1 MDEFRRL
8 KVMYPTAS
16 TRELAEF
23 QVFVKAMA
31 AHREDGRG
39 SENRGGDNRGDT
51 GDDQRRGRHNS
62 RKDLK
67 DYREHR
73 PDGRHSAGTRWDEK
87 SDSSHSSSDSSRRDN
102 QRRSHRRRKGKNR
115 DSSADSSSPAPKQLP
130 APSLPRLQQV
140 AFPTVHHPTPSEP
153 ASEKYSVLLSEISSR
168 PSQRE
173 DVNRKCYASLDT
185 KGLMKLPSIPFDIA
199 DGNSQMN
206 LVNFTA
212 SLKEAVT
219 QIRDLGEDFS
229 EDGFWIPGWHK
240 PLMRHVL
247 NSVSHHHPAQVT
259 KTKQMVRD
267 AFARAEA
274 DERSGQPGR
283 QVLEGILRAL
293 CLGLSPSTPHQA
305 LQQLRTFQVP
315 EKTSFADFLPE
326 LRIAVMNVKDVALV
340 PPDDSTMQVAV
351 KASIDDQF
359 ATLAASI
366 FAGRNRSAVPF
377 GSVKELLDSLGDLT
391 MNRTPATAATRLG
404 PRKAGG
410 GGAAS
415 GSARSGNVFPV
426 GGKEKK
432 SKLDDAWYWK
442 HDEMEYEHIMAVL
455 DKDGGFGQN
464 LSDPAFYVRF
474 PKLEERRAACDK
486 FAKKCLNCGED
497 AHFARDCPHP
507 FLNVSALIN
516 PDVGSSNGA
525 ETEKRWRTWQGR
537 LKKFYTDRVKK
548 LRRSN
553 KSRK

>member
-1 MDEFRRL
+1 MDRPESGR
-8 KVMYPTAS
+8 PS
-16 TRELAEF
+16 
-23 QVFVKAMA
+23 Q
-31 AHREDGRG
+31 EDPRSQATPGDDKHDH
-39 SENRGGDNRGDT
+39 NRGGRHL
-51 GDDQRRGRHNS
+51 RRRDSRERHP
-62 RKDLK
+62 RD
-67 DYREHR
+67 R
-73 PDGRHSAGTRWDEK
+73 PSAGSRWDEK
-87 SDSSHSSSDSSRRDN
+87 SDSSYSSSDSSLRDN
-102 QRRSHRRRKGKNR
+102 RRRGHRRREEKTR
-115 DSSADSSSPAPKQLP
+115 DSSADSSSPSRSPASKQLP

-140 AFPTVHHPTPSEP
+140 AFPAVHHPTPSEP
-153 ASEKYSVLLSEISSR
+153 ASEKSSVLLSEISSR

-199 DGNSQMN
+199 DGNSH
-206 LVNFTA
+206 A
-212 SLKEAVT
+212 SLKEAVA

-229 EDGFWIPGWHK
+229 DDGFWIPEWHK
-240 PLMRHVL
+240 PLTRHVL
-247 NSVSHHHPAQVT
+247 SSVSHHYPAQAT
-259 KTKQMVRD
+259 RTKQMVRD
-267 AFARAEA
+267 AFARAKA

-283 QVLEGILRAL
+283 QLLEGILRRL

-305 LQQLRTFQVP
+305 LQQLQTFQVP
-315 EKTSFADFLPE
+315 EKTSFADFLSE

-359 ATLAASI
+359 TTLAASI
-366 FAGRNRSAVPF
+366 FAGRNRSAVHF
-377 GSVKELLDSLGDLT
+377 GSVDELLDSPGDLT
-391 MNRTPATAATRLG
+391 MNRTPATAVTRLG
-404 PRKAGG
+404 PRKAG

-415 GSARSGNVFPV
+415 GSARSGNMFPV

-455 DKDGGFGQN
+455 DKEGGFGQN
-464 LSDPAFYVRF
+464 HSDPAFDVRF
-474 PKLEERRAACDK
+474 PTLEERRAAREK
-486 FAKKCLNCGED
+486 FAKQCLNYGED
-497 AHFARDCPHP
+497 AHFAQDHPHP

-516 PDVGSSNGA
+516 PDVGSNNVA

-537 LKKFYTDRVKK
+537 LKNFYTDRVKK